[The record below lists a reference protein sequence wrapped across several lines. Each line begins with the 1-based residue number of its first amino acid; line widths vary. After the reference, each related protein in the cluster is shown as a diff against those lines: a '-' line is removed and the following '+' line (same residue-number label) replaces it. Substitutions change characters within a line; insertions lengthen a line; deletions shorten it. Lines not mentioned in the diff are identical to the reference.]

1 MDRAKLIEVLRDH
14 PFLQGMKSDHVGK
27 MADLAQ
33 EVHIAKDQM
42 IFRQGDESGL
52 FYLILSGK
60 VALEATAPGRILRVQ
75 TVGAGEELGWSS
87 AMSEGGKY
95 FQARVLEPVQALTF
109 DGAKL
114 RQACQ
119 EDPVFGYRFLQKLL
133 QVVARRLQATRVQLL
148 DLYAP
153 VHGGSKL
160 I

>member
-1 MDRAKLIEVLRDH
+1 MEKTKLVEVLRDH
-14 PFLQGMKSDHVGK
+14 PFLQGMKTEHVAK

-33 EVHIAKDQM
+33 EVQIGKDQM

-60 VALEATAPGRILRVQ
+60 VALEASAPGRILRVQ

-87 AMSEGGKY
+87 VMTEGGKY

-109 DGAKL
+109 DGARL

-119 EDPVFGYRFLQKLL
+119 EDPVFGYQFMQKLL
-133 QVVARRLQATRVQLL
+133 RVVVRRLQATRVQLL

>member
-1 MDRAKLIEVLRDH
+1 MDRTKLVEVLRDH
-14 PFLQGMKSDHVGK
+14 PFLQGMKAEHVAR

-33 EVHIAKDQM
+33 EVQIGKDQM

-60 VALEATAPGRILRVQ
+60 VALEASAPGRVLRVQ

-87 AMSEGGKY
+87 AMSEGGKN

-109 DGAKL
+109 DGARL

-119 EDPVFGYRFLQKLL
+119 EDPVFGYQFLQKLL
-133 QVVARRLQATRVQLL
+133 RVVVRRLQATRVQLL

>member
-1 MDRAKLIEVLRDH
+1 MDKTKLAEVLRDH
-14 PFLQGMKSDHVGK
+14 PFLQGMKAEHVAK
-27 MADLAQ
+27 MVDLAQ
-33 EVHIAKDQM
+33 EVQIGKDQM

-60 VALEATAPGRILRVQ
+60 VALEATGPGRILRVQ

-87 AMSEGGKY
+87 ALSEGGKN
-95 FQARVLEPVQALTF
+95 FQARVQEPVQALTF
-109 DGAKL
+109 DGARL
-114 RQACQ
+114 RQAFQ
-119 EDPVFGYRFLQKLL
+119 EDPVFGYQFLQRLL
-133 QVVARRLQATRVQLL
+133 RVVARRLQATRVQLL

>member
-14 PFLQGMKSDHVGK
+14 PFLQGMKAEHVAK
-27 MADLAQ
+27 MADLAK
-33 EVHIAKDQM
+33 EVQFGREQM

-60 VALEATAPGRILRVQ
+60 VALEASAPGRILRVQ

-87 AMSEGGKY
+87 VMAEGGKL
-95 FQARVLEPVQALTF
+95 FQARVVEPVQALTF
-109 DGAKL
+109 DGARL

-119 EDPVFGYRFLQKLL
+119 EDPVFGYQFLQKLL
-133 QVVARRLQATRVQLL
+133 RVVVRRLQATRVQLL

>member
-1 MDRAKLIEVLRDH
+1 MDRTKLVEVLRDH
-14 PFLQGMKSDHVGK
+14 PFLQGMKAEHVAR

-33 EVHIAKDQM
+33 EVQIGKDQM

-60 VALEATAPGRILRVQ
+60 VALEASAPGRVLRVQ

-87 AMSEGGKY
+87 AMSEGGKN

-109 DGAKL
+109 DGARL

-119 EDPVFGYRFLQKLL
+119 EDPVFGYQFLQKLL
-133 QVVARRLQATRVQLL
+133 RVVVRRLQATRMQLL

>member
-1 MDRAKLIEVLRDH
+1 MERAKLIEVLRDH
-14 PFLQGMKSDHVGK
+14 PFLQGMKPDHVAK
-27 MADLAQ
+27 LADLAQ
-33 EVHIAKDQM
+33 EVHIARDQM

-75 TVGAGEELGWSS
+75 TVGAGEELGWSP
-87 AMSEGGKY
+87 ALSEGGKN
-95 FQARVLEPVQALTF
+95 FQARVLEPVQVLTF
-109 DGAKL
+109 DGARL

-119 EDPVFGYRFLQKLL
+119 EDPVFGYQFLQRLL

-153 VHGGSKL
+153 IHGGSKL

>member
-14 PFLQGMKSDHVGK
+14 PFLQGMKPDHVAK

-33 EVHIAKDQM
+33 EVQIARDQM

-87 AMSEGGKY
+87 ALSEGGKN
-95 FQARVLEPVQALTF
+95 FQARVLEPVQVLTF
-109 DGAKL
+109 DGARL
-114 RQACQ
+114 RQAFQ
-119 EDPVFGYRFLQKLL
+119 EDPVFGYQFLQRLL

>member
-1 MDRAKLIEVLRDH
+1 MDTKTLLEVLRNH
-14 PFLQGMKSDHVGK
+14 PFLQGMKPEHVTR
-27 MADLAQ
+27 MAGIAQ
-33 EVHIAKDQM
+33 EVQFAKDQM
-42 IFRQGDESGL
+42 IFRQGDESGF

-60 VALEATAPGRILRVQ
+60 VALEATAPGRSLRGQ

-87 AMSEGGKY
+87 VLTEGGKY

-109 DGAKL
+109 DGARL
-114 RQACQ
+114 RQAGQ
-119 EDPVFGYRFLQKLL
+119 EDPLFGYVFLQKLL

-153 VHGGSKL
+153 MHGGSKL

>member
-1 MDRAKLIEVLRDH
+1 MDRTKLIEVLREH
-14 PFLQGMKSDHVGK
+14 PFLQGMKAEHVAR

-33 EVHIAKDQM
+33 EVQIGKDQM

-87 AMSEGGKY
+87 AMSEGGKN
-95 FQARVLEPVQALTF
+95 FQARVLEPVQVLTF
-109 DGAKL
+109 DGARL

-119 EDPVFGYRFLQKLL
+119 EDPVFGYQFLQKLL
-133 QVVARRLQATRVQLL
+133 RVVVRRLQATRMQLL

-153 VHGGSKL
+153 AHGGTKL

>member
-1 MDRAKLIEVLRDH
+1 MDRTKLLEVLRDH
-14 PFLQGMKSDHVGK
+14 PFLQGMKAEHAAR

-33 EVHIAKDQM
+33 EVQFSRDQM

-60 VALEATAPGRILRVQ
+60 VSLEATGPGRILRVQ

-87 AMSEGGKY
+87 ALSEGGKN

-109 DGAKL
+109 DGARL
-114 RQACQ
+114 RQAFQ
-119 EDPVFGYRFLQKLL
+119 EDPVFGYQFLQRLL
-133 QVVARRLQATRVQLL
+133 RVVARRLQATRVQLL

>member
-1 MDRAKLIEVLRDH
+1 MDRTKLAEVLRDH
-14 PFLQGMKSDHVGK
+14 PFLQGMKANHVAK
-27 MADLAQ
+27 MVEMAQ
-33 EVHIAKDQM
+33 EVSFGKDQM

-60 VALEATAPGRILRVQ
+60 VALEATAPGRILRIQ

-87 AMSEGGKY
+87 ALSEGGKL
-95 FQARVLEPVQALTF
+95 FQARVLEPVLALTF
-109 DGAKL
+109 DGARL

-119 EDPVFGYRFLQKLL
+119 EDPVFGYQYLQKLL
-133 QVVARRLQATRVQLL
+133 QVVARRLTAARVQML

-153 VHGGSKL
+153 AHGGSKL

>member
-1 MDRAKLIEVLRDH
+1 MDRGKLLEVLRDH
-14 PFLQGMKSDHVGK
+14 PFLQGMKPEHVAK
-27 MADLAQ
+27 MAELAQ
-33 EVHIAKDQM
+33 EVQIGKDQM

-87 AMSEGGKY
+87 AMAEGGKN

-109 DGAKL
+109 DGARL
-114 RQACQ
+114 RHACQ
-119 EDPVFGYRFLQKLL
+119 EDCAFGYQFMQKLL
-133 QVVARRLQATRVQLL
+133 RVVARRLQATRVQML

>member
-1 MDRAKLIEVLRDH
+1 MDRAKLLEVLRDH
-14 PFLQGMKSDHVGK
+14 PFLQGMKAEHVAR

-33 EVHIAKDQM
+33 EVQIGRDQM

-87 AMSEGGKY
+87 ALSEGGKN
-95 FQARVLEPVQALTF
+95 FQARVLEPMQALSF
-109 DGAKL
+109 DGARL

-119 EDPVFGYRFLQKLL
+119 EDPLFGYQFLQKLL
-133 QVVARRLQATRVQLL
+133 KVVARRLQATRVQLL